1 MNAYGLE
8 RQWSYFKVFHIFL
21 REVFL
26 IRCNPFLARDLAPML
41 LDIGLSSLV
50 QARLGRWVHNHI
62 LSILY
67 YYMKGGWIL
76 GLWTFVLGYYK
87 LGVAQPL

>member
-1 MNAYGLE
+1 
-8 RQWSYFKVFHIFL
+8 
-21 REVFL
+21 
-26 IRCNPFLARDLAPML
+26 ML

-50 QARLGRWVHNHI
+50 QAWLGRWVHNHI